1 MKPFLIAEISS
12 NHNGDLNRAKDM
24 ISLAAE
30 LGFDAVK
37 FEIPIEIPAEADIE
51 LKAKASAT
59 SAVSGG
65 FEIILVDA

>member
-30 LGFDAVK
+30 LDLMQSSSNFSRSMSCFHQKLPKVSL
-37 FEIPIEIPAEADIE
+37 EIGKMELPIDFRG
-51 LKAKASAT
+51 S
-59 SAVSGG
+59 
-65 FEIILVDA
+65 

>member
-37 FEIPIEIPAEADIE
+37 FQLSRSI
-51 LKAKASAT
+51 
-59 SAVSGG
+59 AVFIRNLSQK
-65 FEIILVDA
+65 